1 MVSRSRTTL
10 AVVAATAVV
19 GLLAACSSTEP
30 EEEPTTAEEPGSVDE
45 PEAEAEAE
53 PATITF
59 VAYGGAGQD
68 AMIAAWQE
76 PYTAEHPNVSFVNTS
91 PPDVAQVKAQVE
103 SDQVTWDVIAT
114 APYAAEQNCDVLF
127 EPLDLDLSAVNE
139 DDLVDGTV
147 GECYIGNFANSTP
160 LAYRT
165 DAYPEGEGPT
175 TIEDFFDV
183 EGFPGQRGILTNLQN
198 GILEYAL
205 LADGVAPDDLYPLD
219 VDRSLAKLDEIRSVT
234 TFAPNVGALQQAVAS
249 DQVDMFLLS
258 DSRLVAQLAEGD
270 DITIVWDVTI
280 ASINAFAIPKGAP
293 NKDAAEEFI
302 ASVVQPDR
310 VASIAKLLGVAPVN
324 LAAELELDENS
335 SQLEVFGPVNTGET
349 VLQDIPWY
357 AENFNEVSTKLTNW
371 LAG

>member
-10 AVVAATAVV
+10 AVVATTAVV
-19 GLLAACSSTEP
+19 GLLAACSSAAPEDEPAPESSTEP
-30 EEEPTTAEEPGSVDE
+30 GAGEEVDDSEPV
-45 PEAEAEAE
+45 
-53 PATITF
+53 TITF

-68 AMIAAWQE
+68 AMIAAWQD
-76 PYTAEHPNVSFVNTS
+76 PFTSEHPNVSFVNTS

-103 SDQVTWDVIAT
+103 SGQVTWDVLAT

-139 DDLVDGTV
+139 EDLVEGTV

-165 DAYPEGEGPT
+165 DAYPAGEGPT
-175 TIEDFFDV
+175 SIEDFFDV
-183 EGFPGQRGILTNLQN
+183 ENFPGQRGILTNLQN

-205 LADGVAPDDLYPLD
+205 LADGVAPEGLYPLD
-219 VDRSLAKLDEIRSVT
+219 VDRALAKLDQIRSVT

-270 DITIVWDVTI
+270 QITVVWDVTV
-280 ASINAFAIPKGAP
+280 ASINAFGIPKGAP
-293 NKDAAEEFI
+293 NKAAAQRFV
-302 ASVVQPDR
+302 ASVVQPEQ
-310 VASIAKLLGVAPVN
+310 VAMISKLLGVAPVN
-324 LAAELELDENS
+324 LAADLDLDEYS
-335 SQLEVFGPVNTGET
+335 AQLEVFGPANTGTT
-349 VLQDIPWY
+349 VMQNIPWY
-357 AENFNEVSTKLTNW
+357 AENFNEVTTKLTNW